1 MTYGEAV
8 FDFMEAV
15 FDFMNDKADTCNRP
29 VFQPGDLVVAN
40 NYDRVAVWK
49 SIYLVDN
56 IGFIHD
62 NDLCVVTGW
71 SVFIQ
76 ASSLIELVPVM
87 TRIGIGW
94 VSRACLTKC
103 QC

>member
-1 MTYGEAV
+1 MTHGV
-8 FDFMEAV
+8 NV
-15 FDFMNDKADTCNRP
+15 FDFMNDEADTCNRP
-29 VFQPGDLVVAN
+29 AFQPGDLVVAN

-49 SIYLVDN
+49 SIYLVDS

-71 SVFIQ
+71 GAFVR
-76 ASSLIELVPVM
+76 ARVLVELVPVM

-103 QC
+103 NPEPCVVE